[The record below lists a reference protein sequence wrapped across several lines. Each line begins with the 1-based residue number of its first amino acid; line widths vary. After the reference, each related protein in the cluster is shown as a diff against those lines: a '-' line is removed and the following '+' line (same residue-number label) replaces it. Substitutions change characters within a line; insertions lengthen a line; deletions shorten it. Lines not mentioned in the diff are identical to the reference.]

1 MSPSITLAPVFT
13 RKLMEF
19 FVELEKLSNIVTVLP
34 FSKSDLTRYF
44 PMKPAP
50 PVTRTFIKVSNKVRL
65 YLILIT
71 ISF

>member
-1 MSPSITLAPVFT
+1 
-13 RKLMEF
+13 
-19 FVELEKLSNIVTVLP
+19 
-34 FSKSDLTRYF
+34 
-44 PMKPAP
+44 MKPAP